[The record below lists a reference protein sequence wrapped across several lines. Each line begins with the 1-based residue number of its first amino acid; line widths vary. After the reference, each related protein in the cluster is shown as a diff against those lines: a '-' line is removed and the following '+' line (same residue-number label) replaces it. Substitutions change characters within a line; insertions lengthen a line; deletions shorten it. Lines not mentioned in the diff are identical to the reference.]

1 MGAGVVLSGG
11 TRTSRTANS
20 PPSRRALRRAGELPF
35 DSRDRALAQGTR
47 TANAQEP
54 LGTRALF
61 LHVWDLQDESV
72 ERVLGWM
79 RDSGLNQMLI
89 AGSYHSGWFV
99 HPRKEARRLYMT
111 QGGVLYFPPDP
122 GIFKS
127 TSIQPEVADFVRQTN
142 WLRRAGEQI
151 DRYGLRMASW
161 TIGVHST
168 KLGLKYPQYTQHTA
182 YGDSLPHAL
191 SIGHDAVR
199 TYLKAMCRDLAT
211 NYPMYGVQL
220 EAFGWM
226 GAGHGHHHERD
237 LTELKPFEQSL
248 LSICFNAQTMAKAQA
263 KGIDAGRAREAV
275 RTVLDAAFREA
286 PDRPPN
292 HPTSVSDVE
301 ERSPDLKAYN
311 AFRRQLAN
319 DLLVEIKQE
328 ALKGTSCKLL
338 LQSGYQPEV
347 ADVVDGFACG
357 AYGQPP
363 AKVLDIVRT
372 ATSKVTG
379 GWKGDF
385 PCFIRLG
392 MGVPASAEQLRAIV
406 SAVKQGGS
414 TGPVFYNYSESPPKM
429 LSWVK
434 SAMEGM

>member
-1 MGAGVVLSGG
+1 VSSPLTRRQLLKAGLASAGLS
-11 TRTSRTANS
+11 
-20 PPSRRALRRAGELPF
+20 
-35 DSRDRALAQGTR
+35 DLAAAHASSQPAST
-47 TANAQEP
+47 EP
-54 LGTRALF
+54 LRTRGLF
-61 LHVWDLQDESV
+61 LHVWDFQDEGV
-72 ERVLGWM
+72 DRVLGWM
-79 RDSGLNQMLI
+79 RDSGLNQMLV

-99 HPRKEARRLYMT
+99 HPRKEKRRLYMT

-122 GIFKS
+122 AIFKS
-127 TSIQPEVADFVRQTN
+127 TPIKPDVADFVRGTN

-168 KLGLKYPQYTQHTA
+168 RLGQRYPEYTQQTA

-199 TYLKAMCRDLAT
+199 AYLKAICRDLAT

-226 GAGHGHHHERD
+226 GVNHGHHHERD
-237 LTELKPFEQSL
+237 LTELRPFEQTL
-248 LSICFNAQTMAKAQA
+248 LSTCFNPQTMEKARA
-263 KGIDAGRAREAV
+263 KGIDAGKARETV
-275 RTVLDAAFREA
+275 RLVLDAAFREA

-292 HPTSVSDVE
+292 HPATVAEIED
-301 ERSPDLKAYN
+301 RAPDLKAYN
-311 AFRRQLAN
+311 QFRRQLAA
-319 DLLVEIKQE
+319 DLIREIKEE
-328 ALKGTSCKLL
+328 ALKGTTCKLL
-338 LQSGYQPEV
+338 MQSSYEPEI
-347 ADVVDGFACG
+347 ASRVDGFACG

-363 AKVLDIVRT
+363 EKVLEIVRA
-372 ATSKVTG
+372 ATGKVPA
-379 GWKGDF
+379 GWTGDF

-392 MGVPASAEQLRAIV
+392 MGVPATPEQLRAIV
-406 SAVKQGGS
+406 SAVRQGGS

-434 SAMEGM
+434 DAMQGL

>member
-1 MGAGVVLSGG
+1 MPAKTL
-11 TRTSRTANS
+11 
-20 PPSRRALRRAGELPF
+20 SRRQLLRLSAGAASVGFSSRAARQP
-35 DSRDRALAQGTR
+35 STR
-47 TANAQEP
+47 PTPQEP
-54 LGTRALF
+54 LRTRGLF
-61 LHVWDLQDESV
+61 LHVWDLQDEGV
-72 ERVLGWM
+72 DRVLGWM

-99 HPRKEARRLYMT
+99 HPRKEKRRLYMT

-122 GIFKS
+122 SVFKS
-127 TSIQPEVADFVRQTN
+127 TPIKPEVADFVRGTN
-142 WLRRAGEQI
+142 WLRLAGEKL

-161 TIGVHST
+161 TIGAHST
-168 KLGLKYPQYTQHTA
+168 RLGQRYPEYTQHTA

-199 TYLKAMCRDLAT
+199 AYLKAVCRDLAT

-226 GAGHGHHHERD
+226 GVNHGHHHERD
-237 LTELKPFEQSL
+237 LTELRPVEQAL
-248 LSICFNAQTMAKAQA
+248 LSICFNPQTMRKAKD
-263 KGIDAGRAREAV
+263 KGIDADKAREAV
-275 RTVLDAAFREA
+275 RVVLDGAFREA
-286 PDRPPN
+286 PDRPAN
-292 HPTSVSDVE
+292 HPGSVGELED
-301 ERSPDLKAYN
+301 RSPDLKAYN
-311 AFRRQLAN
+311 HLRRQLAT
-319 DLLVEIKQE
+319 DLIVEIKQE
-328 ALKGTSCKLL
+328 ALKGTACKLL
-338 LQSGYQPEV
+338 LQSGYQ
-347 ADVVDGFACG
+347 ADTAHVVDGFACG

-363 AKVLDIVRT
+363 EKVLETVKR
-372 ATSKVTG
+372 AAAALPA

-392 MGVPASAEQLRAIV
+392 MGVPATSEQLRAIV

-434 SAMEGM
+434 SAIDGL